1 MLTLFFPYTFT
12 ILRQNHI
19 LNCYLDIKHC
29 KYRIFLVLYIQN
41 TQFREVAFVKLSET
55 SNMKSIY
62 TILKEAGI
70 HSKPETLTNTEIK
83 ELTKDPKIRGLVYE
97 AFCSNSL
104 NFYQELEMDSPY
116 VNTHRDISYAPENVQ
131 LHSHSFY
138 EILYCESGSI
148 QYLIADKR
156 YRIHAGDIILIPPGI
171 SHRPIF
177 YEDMPEP
184 YSRIVLWISADFL
197 RSMASFCSDDLLH
210 QLRAK
215 EHFLLRTEGSSYKY
229 LEKLF
234 IRGALEASEA
244 SPMWDI
250 ALYGNTATLLAHLG
264 RAMLSSQIVFPM
276 EKREDLDKIISYI
289 ENNYA
294 EKISLEATAK
304 KFHISTST
312 LGKMFYNKLGI
323 SFYQFVTQRRLIN
336 SKLQIEEGTSM
347 EDVALSCG
355 FCDYSAFYRAFK
367 KEYGISPRE
376 YKKLVA
382 NTLE

>member
-1 MLTLFFPYTFT
+1 M
-12 ILRQNHI
+12 
-19 LNCYLDIKHC
+19 
-29 KYRIFLVLYIQN
+29 
-41 TQFREVAFVKLSET
+41 KLSET

-83 ELTKDPKIRGLVYE
+83 ELTKGPKIRGLVYE
-97 AFCSNSL
+97 AFCSNSR

-116 VNTHRDISYAPENVQ
+116 VNTHRDISYAPESVQ
-131 LHSHSFY
+131 LHSHSFF
-138 EILYCESGSI
+138 EVLYCESGSI

-156 YRIHAGDIILIPPGI
+156 YRIHAGDIILVPPGI

-177 YEDMPEP
+177 YEEMPVP
-184 YSRIVLWISADFL
+184 YSRIVLWISADFM
-197 RSMASFCSDDLLH
+197 RSMSTLCSDNLLL
-210 QLRAK
+210 QIRAK
-215 EHFLLRTEGSSYKY
+215 EHFLLRTEGTSYKY
-229 LEKLF
+229 LENLF
-234 IRGALEASEA
+234 RRGVQEATETP
-244 SPMWDI
+244 PMWDV
-250 ALYGNTATLLAHLG
+250 ALYGNTTLLLAHLG
-264 RAMLSSQIVFPM
+264 RALLSSNNIFPM
-276 EKREDLDKIISYI
+276 EKKEEIDKIISYI

-294 EKISLEATAK
+294 DKITLESTAK

-312 LGKMFYNKLGI
+312 LGKLFYNKLGI

-336 SKLQIEEGTSM
+336 SKLQIEDGNSM
-347 EDVALSCG
+347 EEVALTCG

-376 YKKLVA
+376 YKKLVV